1 MVGIFILGVSLLGA
15 LACAV
20 GLKYFLFHYDTNRIE
35 YYSMNNNLVQE
46 EESKNDVPPK
56 YEEINLAN

>member
-1 MVGIFILGVSLLGA
+1 MVAIFIVGFSLLGA
-15 LACAV
+15 LACTI
-20 GLKYFLFHYDTNRIE
+20 GIKYFLFHYNTNRIE
-35 YYSMNNNLVQE
+35 YYSMNNNLVQ

>member
-15 LACAV
+15 LACAI
-20 GLKYFLFHYDTNRIE
+20 GIKYFLFHYDTKRIE
-35 YYSMNNNLVQE
+35 YTPMENSNLENVVQE
-46 EESKNDVPPK
+46 IPPK